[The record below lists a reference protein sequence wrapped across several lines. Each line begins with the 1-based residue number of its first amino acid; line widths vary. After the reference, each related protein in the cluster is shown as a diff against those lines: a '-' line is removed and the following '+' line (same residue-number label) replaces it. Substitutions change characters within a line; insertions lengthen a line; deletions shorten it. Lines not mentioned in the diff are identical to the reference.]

1 MGFSSNDSSVSD
13 PLQSRSGLFHSFDV
27 TVSPNQSWQ
36 LSFAETEGSI
46 LECLLILGDIL
57 KEAEVSEARSPH
69 SPDWTL
75 GRYRALLFLLL
86 LYRLGCPILELCC

>member
-1 MGFSSNDSSVSD
+1 MGFSSNDSLVSD

-36 LSFAETEGSI
+36 VSFVETEGTI

-57 KEAEVSEARSPH
+57 KEAEVSEARSPY
-69 SPDWTL
+69 SPDWRL
-75 GRYRALLFLLL
+75 GRCRALLLLLL